1 MTQLLPCPFCCGDAE
16 MDTRQGYRAINGNF
30 GSRCVIY
37 CLKCTAE
44 QSFCKEDWDGDRE
57 NLAIYVT
64 ELWNARAPDPMAA
77 RLAEAL
83 REAVTLVRLWHNMP
97 IRDEALAASN
107 WDLYQSSPEMKRINA
122 VLRAYEESRK

>member
-1 MTQLLPCPFCCGDAE
+1 MDDLKPRPYDLSSASERMRLWRECDGYLRTCERHHHGTDFQGREFARQALGQLVEL
-16 MDTRQGYRAINGNF
+16 
-30 GSRCVIY
+30 GS
-37 CLKCTAE
+37 
-44 QSFCKEDWDGDRE
+44 
-57 NLAIYVT
+57 
-64 ELWNARAPDPMAA
+64 APDPLTE

-107 WDLYQSSPEMKRINA
+107 WDLYQNSPEMKRINA